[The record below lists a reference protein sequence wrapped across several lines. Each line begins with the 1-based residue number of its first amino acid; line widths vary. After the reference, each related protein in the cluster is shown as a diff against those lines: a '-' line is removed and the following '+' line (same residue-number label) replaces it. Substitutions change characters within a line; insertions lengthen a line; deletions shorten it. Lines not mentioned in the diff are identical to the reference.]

1 MNTTKSFCNR
11 CVGERNHAILHSET
25 ESGCEHEGSYHW
37 SVENETLKCLG
48 CNTVSLR
55 RTIWE
60 SPATDE
66 NGNPLP
72 SVAHYPPTMFRRQPT
87 WIPDLTVRFFF
98 DDDKTF
104 ITDLMHE
111 LYICIQND
119 CRRSATMAVRALLEQ
134 VMIDKVGDQRTFA
147 KNIGKFQSEG
157 YISTIHQKYLETVID
172 AGHATMHR
180 AYKPSKDDLIALV
193 NIAESVIEAV
203 YINEHRA
210 DGLKKRIPRKQSPKG
225 AAANNHQPQ
234 ANR

>member
-1 MNTTKSFCNR
+1 MKTTKSFCNK

-25 ESGCEHEGSYHW
+25 ESGTEHENSYRW
-37 SVENETLKCLG
+37 SVLNETLKCLG

-55 RTIWE
+55 RTTWE
-60 SPATDE
+60 SPDADE

-72 SVAHYPPTMFRRQPT
+72 NVAYYPPAIFRRKPT
-87 WIPDLTVRFFF
+87 WISDLTILFLF

-134 VMIDKVGDQRTFA
+134 VMINKIGDQGSFG
-147 KNIGKFQSEG
+147 KNISEFQAKG
-157 YISTIHQKYLETVID
+157 YISTLHQKYLETVID
-172 AGHATMHR
+172 VGHAAMHR
-180 AYKPSKDDLIALV
+180 AYKPAKQDLIALV

-210 DGLKKRIPRKQSPKG
+210 DGLKKRIPQKASNRKLGS
-225 AAANNHQPQ
+225 QPPPPQ
-234 ANR
+234 HSK